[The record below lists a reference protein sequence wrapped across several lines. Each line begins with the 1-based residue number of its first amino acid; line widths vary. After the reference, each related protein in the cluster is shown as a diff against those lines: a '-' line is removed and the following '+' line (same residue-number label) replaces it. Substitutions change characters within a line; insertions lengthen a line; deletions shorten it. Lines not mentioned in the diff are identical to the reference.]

1 MFYIMASTR
10 NLNTPG
16 DYKMENQMYE
26 NNLNYLI
33 DKNNMY
39 GVPKD
44 TYFPGNGLLMGR
56 IASEN
61 LANNYCDIESE
72 LFGIGSTNLVD
83 PKPEVKPDI
92 YSFKNLNIMN
102 RVKMVI
108 PEPLKINENQRPYPM
123 K

>member
-44 TYFPGNGLLMGR
+44 TYFAGNGLLMGR

-92 YSFKNLNIMN
+92 HSFKNLNIMN